1 MPRRTRLG
9 ASGRLQ
15 LLQLLPRPYP
25 KAHGPSSTRTNTG
38 NLSQPSWTRPGTRL
52 KGETSRSRPSALS
65 TPEVGVAIGL
75 LCLPRKDQ
83 HSPLQSHRGEHGS
96 KITALLF
103 QRAGEGR
110 RCPEQNP
117 GWLVG
122 HEPKTRSPVP
132 AASVVRVNSGW
143 LGPGASSSHS
153 PVSHHPAV

>member
-1 MPRRTRLG
+1 MG
-9 ASGRLQ
+9 ASGRQQ

-38 NLSQPSWTRPGTRL
+38 NLSQPSWTSPGARI
-52 KGETSRSRPSALS
+52 KGKTSRSRPRALS
-65 TPEVGVAIGL
+65 TPKVGVAGGL

-83 HSPLQSHRGEHGS
+83 HSPLQSHCGEHGS

-103 QRAGEGR
+103 QRGGEGR
-110 RCPEQNP
+110 RRPDQNP

-122 HEPKTRSPVP
+122 HQPKTRLPVP
-132 AASVVRVNSGW
+132 AASVVRVNPGW
-143 LGPGASSSHS
+143 LGPGGSSSRS